1 MKKYVA
7 MLLSILFL
15 LSGCSHSTAYEK
27 PASFYY
33 CSATFQYESGDS
45 AIVAEIRESAGCST
59 LEEIMQLYLAGPDN
73 VELVSPFPNGLR
85 LISHHQEGE
94 TLYLLFSEELS
105 QLSNLSLSMACG
117 CITMTCLTLTDATQV
132 TIEAN
137 ESLLDGHKSITME
150 QDSLILSDHAA
161 EGK

>member
-1 MKKYVA
+1 MTKYVA
-7 MLLSILFL
+7 IFLSILLL

-27 PASFYY
+27 PVTFYY
-33 CSATFQYESGDS
+33 CSAVYQYESGDS
-45 AIVAEIRESAGCST
+45 AIVAEIRESVGCST

-73 VELVSPFPNGLR
+73 EELVSPFPNSLR

-94 TLYLLFSEELS
+94 TLYLLFSEELA

-137 ESLLDGHKSITME
+137 ESLLDGHKSITMGR
-150 QDSLILSDHAA
+150 DSLILSDHAA
-161 EGK
+161 KGK

>member
-1 MKKYVA
+1 MTKYVA
-7 MLLSILFL
+7 IFLSVLLL

-27 PASFYY
+27 PVTFYY
-33 CSATFQYESGDS
+33 CSAVYQYESGDS

-137 ESLLDGHKSITME
+137 ESLLDGQKSITME
-150 QDSLILSDHAA
+150 RDSLILSDHAA

>member
-1 MKKYVA
+1 
-7 MLLSILFL
+7 
-15 LSGCSHSTAYEK
+15 
-27 PASFYY
+27 
-33 CSATFQYESGDS
+33 
-45 AIVAEIRESAGCST
+45 
-59 LEEIMQLYLAGPDN
+59 MQLYLAGPDN

-85 LISHHQEGE
+85 LIRHHQEGE
-94 TLYLLFSEELS
+94 TLYLLFSEELA

-137 ESLLDGHKSITME
+137 ESLLDGQKSITME
-150 QDSLILSDHAA
+150 RDSLILSDHAA

>member
-1 MKKYVA
+1 MTKYVA
-7 MLLSILFL
+7 IFLSILLL

-27 PASFYY
+27 PVTLYY
-33 CSATFQYESGDS
+33 CSAVFQYESGDS

>member
-1 MKKYVA
+1 
-7 MLLSILFL
+7 
-15 LSGCSHSTAYEK
+15 
-27 PASFYY
+27 
-33 CSATFQYESGDS
+33 
-45 AIVAEIRESAGCST
+45 
-59 LEEIMQLYLAGPDN
+59 MQLYLAGPDN

-137 ESLLDGHKSITME
+137 ESLLDGHKSITMG

>member
-45 AIVAEIRESAGCST
+45 AIFHSKLASCHNYSAILVIST
-59 LEEIMQLYLAGPDN
+59 L
-73 VELVSPFPNGLR
+73 V
-85 LISHHQEGE
+85 
-94 TLYLLFSEELS
+94 
-105 QLSNLSLSMACG
+105 
-117 CITMTCLTLTDATQV
+117 
-132 TIEAN
+132 
-137 ESLLDGHKSITME
+137 
-150 QDSLILSDHAA
+150 
-161 EGK
+161 

>member
-1 MKKYVA
+1 MTKYVA
-7 MLLSILFL
+7 IFLSVLLL

-27 PASFYY
+27 PVTFYY
-33 CSATFQYESGDS
+33 CSAVYQYESGDS

-137 ESLLDGHKSITME
+137 ESLLDGHKSITMGR
-150 QDSLILSDHAA
+150 DSLILSDHAA